1 MNKII
6 VLLIIGLL
14 SGVSGCTRKTIYVDT
29 GADKNGFS
37 APSQFTAEENS
48 RLLKELPFH
57 DDTDFIQAS
66 RGFIARDEE
75 LRVYGESGK
84 LIWDQPAYNFVTGD
98 SPSSVNPSLWRQA
111 KLNSLHGLY
120 KVSEG
125 IYQIRG
131 YDFANMTI
139 IEGERGWII
148 VDPLTSKETA
158 AKAIEFAETQL
169 GRKQVTAIIFTH
181 SHIDHFGGVLGVI
194 SADFAK
200 KNNVRI
206 VAPEGFMAEATSEN
220 ILAGPTMVRRSEY
233 MYGKNL
239 PRTDRG
245 HVDSG
250 LGKGPA
256 YGTIGILTPTDII
269 SKASQEM
276 LLDGVRFVFKN
287 VPGSEAPAEL
297 IFYLPDHKAFC
308 GAEIVTRHMHNLYTL
323 RGAKVR
329 DALRWSNYIE
339 EARVSFPETEI
350 YFGSHH
356 WPIWGNKD
364 VDDFLKKQRDT
375 YKYIH
380 DQTLRM
386 AHSGYTPKEI
396 AEKMVMPKALRTSF
410 SSRGYYGSVSHNSRA
425 VYQAY
430 FGWFDGNPANLNPL
444 PPEESAKQYVKF
456 MGGAD
461 NVLAKAKVSF
471 HQGNYRWVAEVLNH
485 LVFAEPGN
493 TEAKEVLAQTYD
505 QLGYQ
510 AESGPWR
517 DVYLTGANELRQG
530 SPKEGSNL
538 AAARD
543 MLKHAPLDRFFDSM
557 SLRLNGPKAD
567 GQTLTFNFTFT
578 DLNVNYIISIENAV
592 MHYRKSDPD
601 PNADATLRVT
611 HDLYLDIALEIASLK
626 DILFSDDI
634 EFKGSKLKLLK
645 FFSLLDKPDTRFN
658 IVTP

>member
-6 VLLIIGLL
+6 VILIIGLFF
-14 SGVSGCTRKTIYVDT
+14 GATGCGKKKMYVDT
-29 GADKNGFS
+29 GVDENGFS
-37 APSQFTAEENS
+37 APTQFTGEVNAKI
-48 RLLKELPFH
+48 LKELPFS
-57 DDTDFIQAS
+57 DNTDFSQAN

-75 LRVYGESGK
+75 LRVYGENGK
-84 LIWDQPAYNFVTGD
+84 VIWDQPAYNFITGD

-120 KVSEG
+120 KVSDG

-139 IEGERGWII
+139 IEGEKGWII

-158 AKAIEFAETQL
+158 AKALEFARTQL
-169 GRKQVTAIIFTH
+169 GEKPITAIIFTH

-194 SADFAK
+194 SADDVK

-233 MYGKNL
+233 MYGKDL
-239 PRTDRG
+239 PRTIRG

-256 YGTIGILTPTDII
+256 YGKIGILPPTDIVNQP
-269 SKASQEM
+269 SQEM
-276 LLDGVRFVFKN
+276 TLDGIRFVFKN

-297 IFYLPDHKAFC
+297 IFYLPERKIFC

-329 DALRWSNYIE
+329 DALAWSNYIE
-339 EARVSFPETEI
+339 QARVSFPETEI

-356 WPIWGNKD
+356 WPIWGNKE
-364 VDDFLKKQRDT
+364 VDEFLKKQRDT

-396 AEKMVMPKALRTSF
+396 AEKMVMPEALRNSF

-444 PPEESAKQYVKF
+444 PPEDSAKQYVIF

-461 NVLAKAKVSF
+461 NVLVKAKVSF
-471 HQGNYRWVAEVLNH
+471 DQGNYRWVAEVLKH

-493 TEAKEVLAQTYD
+493 TEAKELLAQTYD

-517 DVYLTGANELRQG
+517 DVYLTGANELRHG
-530 SPKEGSNL
+530 SPKEGISL
-538 AAARD
+538 AAAKE
-543 MLKHAPLDRFFDSM
+543 MLRYAPLDRFFDSM

-567 GQTLTFNFTFT
+567 GQKLTLNFTFT

-601 PNADATLRVT
+601 PNADATLKVT

-634 EFKGSKLKLLK
+634 EFNGSKLKLLK

-658 IVTP
+658 IVIP

>member
-6 VLLIIGLL
+6 VILIISLL
-14 SGVSGCTRKTIYVDT
+14 SGVTGCTRKTMYVDT
-29 GADKNGFS
+29 GVDKNGFS
-37 APSQFTAEENS
+37 APTQFTGEENS
-48 RLLKELPFH
+48 RLLKELPFS
-57 DDTDFIQAS
+57 DNTDFIQAN

-75 LRVYGESGK
+75 LRVYGENGK
-84 LIWDQPAYNFVTGD
+84 VIWDQPAYSFVTGD

-120 KVSEG
+120 KVSDG

-139 IEGERGWII
+139 IEGKKGWII

-158 AKAIEFAETQL
+158 AKAIEFARTQL
-169 GRKQVTAIIFTH
+169 GEKPITAIIFTH

-194 SADFAK
+194 SADYAK

-233 MYGKNL
+233 MYGKDL
-239 PRTDRG
+239 PRTKRG

-256 YGTIGILTPTDII
+256 YGKIGILPPTDIVN
-269 SKASQEM
+269 KPSQEM
-276 LLDGVRFVFKN
+276 ILDGVRFVFKN

-297 IFYLPDHKAFC
+297 IFYLPESKIFC

-329 DALRWSNYIE
+329 DALAWSNYIE
-339 EARVSFPETEI
+339 QARVSFPETEI

-364 VDDFLKKQRDT
+364 VDEFLKKQRDT

-396 AEKMVMPKALRTSF
+396 AEKMVMPEALRTSF

-461 NVLAKAKVSF
+461 NLLAKAKVSF
-471 HQGNYRWVAEVLNH
+471 DQGNYRWVAEVLNH
-485 LVFAEPGN
+485 LVFADPGN

-505 QLGYQ
+505 QLGYR

-517 DVYLTGANELRQG
+517 DVYLTGANELRHG
-530 SPKEGSNL
+530 SPKEGINL
-538 AAARD
+538 AAARE

-567 GQTLTFNFTFT
+567 GQKLILNFTFT

-601 PNADATLRVT
+601 PNADATLKVT

-658 IVTP
+658 IVIP

>member
-14 SGVSGCTRKTIYVDT
+14 SGVSGCARKTMYVDT

-37 APSQFTAEENS
+37 APSQFTGEENS
-48 RLLKELPFH
+48 RLLKELPFQ

-75 LRVYGESGK
+75 LRVYGENGK

-98 SPSSVNPSLWRQA
+98 PPSSVNPSLWRQA

-139 IEGERGWII
+139 IEGEKGWII

-158 AKAIEFAETQL
+158 ARAIEFAEAQL
-169 GRKQVTAIIFTH
+169 GRKPVTAIIFTH

-250 LGKGPA
+250 LGKGQT
-256 YGTIGILTPTDII
+256 YGTIGILPPTDII
-269 SKASQEM
+269 SKPSQEM
-276 LLDGVRFVFKN
+276 ILDGVRFVFKN

-364 VDDFLKKQRDT
+364 VDEFLKKQRDT

-396 AEKMVMPKALRTSF
+396 AEKMVMPEALRTSF
-410 SSRGYYGSVSHNSRA
+410 SSRGYYGTVRHNSRA

-461 NVLAKAKVSF
+461 NVLAKAKESF

-485 LVFAEPGN
+485 LVFADPGN

-538 AAARD
+538 AAARE

-567 GQTLTFNFTFT
+567 GQTLSFNFTFT

-645 FFSLLDKPDTRFN
+645 FFSLLDKPDMRFN
-658 IVTP
+658 IVIP